1 MIKLYKDFAQ
11 SVTARPKQNESVEQK
26 VIRLVKKSYGQLK
39 AAKKPAGMTRFFIE
53 QINNFDYSFLYAV
66 TL

>member
-26 VIRLVKKSYGQLK
+26 VIRLVKKSCGQLK
-39 AAKKPAGMTRFFIE
+39 AAKKPAGMTRFLLNRLIISIIVF
-53 QINNFDYSFLYAV
+53 YML
-66 TL
+66 